1 MKKAIQ
7 FSIATALFGALFI
20 TSCSPT
26 DDPTVTPANTDP
38 REKFHGNW
46 SVSENSKDYGTSTY
60 NCTITDSSQASYI
73 FIAYLYGFNKKAY
86 SIVSGST
93 LSIPTQIIQ
102 GNSLS
107 GNGVLSNANQINL
120 TYYVQTTGTH
130 YDTITAVLTK

>member
-1 MKKAIQ
+1 MKKIIQ
-7 FSIATALFGALFI
+7 LFLATVLFGGLI
-20 TSCSPT
+20 LTSCNQQ
-26 DDPTVTPANTDP
+26 DDPTVTPTNTDP

-46 SVSENSKDYGTSTY
+46 AVSENSKDYGTSTY

-86 SIVSGST
+86 STVSGNNLT
-93 LSIPTQIIQ
+93 IPTQIIQ

>member
-1 MKKAIQ
+1 MKKIIQ
-7 FSIATALFGALFI
+7 LFLATVLFGGLI
-20 TSCSPT
+20 LTSCNQQ

-46 SVSENSKDYGTSTY
+46 AVSENSKDYGTSTY

-86 SIVSGST
+86 STVSGNNLT
-93 LSIPTQIIQ
+93 IPTQIIQ